1 MNIDENEYGIDSC
14 TMSMNWQWRCPISQ
28 DESWAVTNNEYTH
41 LNIWMSYY
49 VVVYAHIVR
58 SFLCIWVLSRMS
70 SHWIYFIDYLYIPHG
85 LNYPTQTWALILDL
99 VLLLTEFRL
108 NPMKKKITDWSGSQ
122 FRDIKISVSVYLF
135 KDQIRGRSKNRIDLR
150 AESIDYGIAIKK
162 MDIIWG

>member
-99 VLLLTEFRL
+99 VPLLTEFRL
-108 NPMKKKITDWSGSQ
+108 NPMKKKSQIGRVPSSGT
-122 FRDIKISVSVYLF
+122 FRSAFLCICLKTRSEDAAKI
-135 KDQIRGRSKNRIDLR
+135 
-150 AESIDYGIAIKK
+150 E
-162 MDIIWG
+162 